1 MLLRIMGTIIHVL
14 SALGVAI
21 IYGMIIYYWI
31 SDLIKER
38 KK

>member
-1 MLLRIMGTIIHVL
+1 MLRIIGTIIHIL

-31 SDLIKER
+31 SDLTEER
-38 KK
+38 KDD